1 MHLLSRNMSGSQRPN
16 RPVNADA
23 RVSAE
28 LCWRLAARA
37 GYWER

>member
-1 MHLLSRNMSGSQRPN
+1 MTSN

-23 RVSAE
+23 RASVV
-28 LCWRLAARA
+28 LCTGQGARA

>member
-1 MHLLSRNMSGSQRPN
+1 MSYAKIAGKMRSN

-23 RVSAE
+23 RVSVV
-28 LCWRLAARA
+28 LRKGQSARA

>member
-1 MHLLSRNMSGSQRPN
+1 MRMRPN

-23 RVSAE
+23 RLSIVP
-28 LCWRLAARA
+28 CVGRWARA